1 MDIVDTSKSGAIEF
15 EEFLCLIKGAGQ
27 VDENTEKIRTF
38 FKNLA
43 DGKFGTQQISFS
55 LLVQQMQ
62 RRNLKAAI
70 MSDNP

>member
-1 MDIVDTSKSGAIEF
+1 MNVVDTSKSGAIEF

-43 DGKFGTQQISFS
+43 DGKFGTQ
-55 LLVQQMQ
+55 
-62 RRNLKAAI
+62 
-70 MSDNP
+70 